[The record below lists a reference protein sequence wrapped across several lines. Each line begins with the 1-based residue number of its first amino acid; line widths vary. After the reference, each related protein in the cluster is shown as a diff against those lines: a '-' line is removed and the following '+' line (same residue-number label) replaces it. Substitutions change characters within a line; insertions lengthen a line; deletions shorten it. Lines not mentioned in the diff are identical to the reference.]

1 MITRGNVTCSQL
13 EGNSDI
19 EAKRWVERNIGSLVS
34 KGDVEC
40 IKKNGLWLVTKTH
53 HAAEVAKAVFQ
64 SRGSQASFDA
74 GVEVPDVT
82 NAKASAAW
90 WSSESVSSGFERQ
103 RVWCDSPVVTYS
115 RLMEMLGPGH
125 HHALGTM
132 AFLEAD
138 TTTTTTAW
146 RRGLFCW
153 CSVEAQSNVA
163 PQAAHQMVSV
173 GCAYKKNPTCTR
185 ADSN

>member
-13 EGNSDI
+13 EGNSEI
-19 EAKRWVERNIGSLVS
+19 EAKKWVERNIGGLVS

-90 WSSESVSSGFERQ
+90 WSSESVSSGFEKQ
-103 RVWCDSPVVTYS
+103 RVKCNTPIVRT
-115 RLMEMLGPGH
+115 
-125 HHALGTM
+125 
-132 AFLEAD
+132 AD
-138 TTTTTTAW
+138 
-146 RRGLFCW
+146 
-153 CSVEAQSNVA
+153 
-163 PQAAHQMVSV
+163 
-173 GCAYKKNPTCTR
+173 
-185 ADSN
+185 